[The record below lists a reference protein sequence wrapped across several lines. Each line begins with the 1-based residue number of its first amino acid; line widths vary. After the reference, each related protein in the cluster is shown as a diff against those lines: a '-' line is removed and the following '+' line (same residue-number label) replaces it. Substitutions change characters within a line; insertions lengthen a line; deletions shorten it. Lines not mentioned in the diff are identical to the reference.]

1 MRKFVAKALCATVMV
16 ALTGLSTAACS
27 VKFSAGTNNAKSK
40 PKPPP
45 PPKKT
50 APTPAAPKPAPPKPK
65 PPAGRPMATSFK
77 MNQEGGVELP
87 GPVLFDVGTAN
98 LTPGTDATLQVVVDY
113 MNAKPEITKMRIEGH
128 TDGDDTNA
136 KNMALSQARA
146 MAVSQYLVGKGIKC
160 NRLLPVG
167 FGEEKPLV
175 SPEKTDVDK
184 AQNRRVVFIPAEK
197 NGKPIAGRPIDGGA
211 PGKIAGDPCK
221 TGI

>member
-1 MRKFVAKALCATVMV
+1 MVVAAT
-16 ALTGLSTAACS
+16 GFSTAACS
-27 VKFSAGTNNAKSK
+27 VKFQAGSKSK

-45 PPKKT
+45 PPKK
-50 APTPAAPKPAPPKPK
+50 ASKPKPPPPPPPPKPK
-65 PPAGRPMATSFK
+65 PRARAVAFK
-77 MNQEGGVELP
+77 MNKEGGVKLP

-98 LTPGTDATLQVVVDY
+98 LSPGADATLGVVVDY
-113 MNAKPEITKMRIEGH
+113 LKAKPEITKMRIEGH
-128 TDGDDTNA
+128 TDSDDTNA

-175 SPEKTDVDK
+175 TPEKTDVDK
-184 AQNRRVVFIPAEK
+184 QQNRRVVFIPAEK
-197 NGKPIAGRPIDGGA
+197 NGKPIGGRPIDGGA

-221 TGI
+221 